1 MTRKPLSKLTTIF
14 LVIFLA
20 AAAQKMQAVVPPP
33 DGAYPGA
40 NTAEGQNAL
49 FSLTSGVCNTAIGF
63 SSLRSNTTGQFNT
76 AVGGGALFA
85 NTAERN
91 TATGAGA
98 LLFHATGNSNT
109 ANGALALLHD
119 LSGQANTATGAGAL
133 FNNNDGS
140 FNVAN
145 GLNTLASNT
154 AGDENTAVGAN
165 ALFSNTGGNN
175 TASGSKALLGNT
187 TGHDNTAVGRSAL
200 LDNTTGNGNIAVG
213 ADAGSSLT
221 SGDNNIDIGNTGVIA
236 ESDTI
241 RIGDSQTKAFIAG
254 IRGVTVSNTLPVLVD
269 ASGQLGTM
277 SSSRRFKQEI
287 KPMDKASEAIL
298 GLKPVT
304 FHYKSDNTAAP
315 QFGLIAEEVAKVAP
329 DLVVRDEDG
338 EIYTVRYDAVNAILL
353 NEFLKAHRHV
363 QEQDA
368 IIARQQK
375 QIDAL
380 TAGLQ
385 KVSARLETSQPA
397 PQTVLN
403 NQN

>member
-1 MTRKPLSKLTTIF
+1 
-14 LVIFLA
+14 
-20 AAAQKMQAVVPPP
+20 MQAVVPPP

-49 FSLTSGVCNTAIGF
+49 FSLTSGVFNTAIGF

-338 EIYTVRYDAVNAILL
+338 EIYTVRYDAVNAMLL